1 LHITKGREIELPDG
15 KIQPT
20 YALMPP
26 MQHTYDLLQHEMT
39 SILGVSMARLVL
51 AAILGGLIGLERQ
64 LKHRPAGLRTNLF
77 ICLGAAMYTQ
87 LSDTLAVEHIGDHT
101 RIAAQIIP
109 GIGFI
114 GAGCIL
120 HARDRLVSGLTTA
133 ATIFVV
139 ASVGMAVGGG
149 LYLTSIFATGLILLC
164 LFLLGR
170 VEERFGL
177 KTAICSYEVAG
188 RAADEVTAEINRVLE
203 TVHGI
208 MQNVQVAPTPE
219 HVRIQFQLE
228 GTRKHQEL
236 VLRGLKQSPVFES
249 ATPLGPVHSE

>member
-1 LHITKGREIELPDG
+1 MPNWRHI
-15 KIQPT
+15 
-20 YALMPP
+20 
-26 MQHTYDLLQHEMT
+26 YDILLGEMA
-39 SILGVSMARLVL
+39 SVVGVSVVRLVL
-51 AAILGGLIGLERQ
+51 AAILGGLIGMERQ

-77 ICLGAAMYTQ
+77 ICLGAAMFTL
-87 LSDTLAVEHIGDHT
+87 LSDDLAVEHIGDHT

-114 GAGCIL
+114 GAGSIL
-120 HARDRLVSGLTTA
+120 HARNNLVTGLTTA

-149 LYLTSIFATGLILLC
+149 LYLTSIFATALILLC

-177 KTAICSYEVAG
+177 KAATQGYEVAG
-188 RAADEVTAEINRVLE
+188 RSADEITAEINRILE
-203 TVHGI
+203 SVHSM
-208 MQNVQVAPTPE
+208 MQNIQVAATQQ
-219 HVRIQFQLE
+219 HVRVQFELQA
-228 GTRKHQEL
+228 TRKDQDH

-249 ATPLGPVHSE
+249 ATRLGPVHAE